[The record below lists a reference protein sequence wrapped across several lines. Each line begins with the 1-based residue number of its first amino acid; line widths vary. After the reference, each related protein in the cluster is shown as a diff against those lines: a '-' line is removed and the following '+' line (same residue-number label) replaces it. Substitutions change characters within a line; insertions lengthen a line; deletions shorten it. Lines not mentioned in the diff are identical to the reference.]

1 MAELTLEQL
10 LTAMKR
16 RQPLPPEI
24 RQDIIEGAS
33 KVGSFLWEGS
43 GPGIAMNMAKMR
55 MENPD
60 LSLSDVFPAVVG
72 AGVLRGGGKFRPRVV
87 QGGFSSLDDAKKFAL
102 TAEKQRVREQTLS
115 EIFKARRAKEAAITP
130 EEKLLQRRVQRTE
143 DLARRRSPEAK
154 ARRKLL
160 QPGKL
165 KRPTR
170 RELSELPK
178 EEQDRILKAFD
189 EGRIE
194 EVKVAGPVTA
204 GAAIKEVKNMRPAE
218 RRKFLQRVDARI
230 EANNVEMRGILD
242 LFADRPLTSKGLTLQ
257 KGGLLSDGY
266 IFNTTGQRVGK
277 VSVSGNDI
285 TLRTFTKADA
295 HGQQNIKKKI
305 GTFRTMEDIIDKLE
319 KMRL

>member
-1 MAELTLEQL
+1 MAELTLEKL

-43 GPGIAMNMAKMR
+43 GPGIATGMAKMR

-115 EIFKARRAKEAAITP
+115 EIFKARRAKEADTPVKSSRLIDDLRVSMRQKLEDPNISPRDKQITEGILRDMESGKIP
-130 EEKLLQRRVQRTE
+130 TKMS
-143 DLARRRSPEAK
+143 RSTKPSTL
-154 ARRKLL
+154 R
-160 QPGKL
+160 
-165 KRPTR
+165 RPTR

-194 EVKVAGPVTA
+194 EVKVQGPRLREAMSDRLLQAEEFASPFARGQITA
-204 GAAIKEVKNMRPAE
+204 KELK
-218 RRKFLQRVDARI
+218 
-230 EANNVEMRGILD
+230 
-242 LFADRPLTSKGLTLQ
+242 KGLKELGFSIDLRQSGSPIQMFDIATG
-257 KGGLLSDGY
+257 KAFDLS
-266 IFNTTGQRVGK
+266 F
-277 VSVSGNDI
+277 
-285 TLRTFTKADA
+285 
-295 HGQQNIKKKI
+295 
-305 GTFRTMEDIIDKLE
+305 
-319 KMRL
+319 